1 MLMAPSDV
9 AGWGIF
15 TKEAIQK
22 NELVSEYC
30 GEVIFNYF
38 FLYVDFIL
46 WTFFSLRANYT
57 QGKHIVF
64 ALPLTFVS

>member
-30 GEVIFNYF
+30 GEVILNYLF
-38 FLYVDFIL
+38 YLVDA
-46 WTFFSLRANYT
+46 FSLRADDT
-57 QGKHIVF
+57 QGILCNAAHFCV
-64 ALPLTFVS
+64 VM